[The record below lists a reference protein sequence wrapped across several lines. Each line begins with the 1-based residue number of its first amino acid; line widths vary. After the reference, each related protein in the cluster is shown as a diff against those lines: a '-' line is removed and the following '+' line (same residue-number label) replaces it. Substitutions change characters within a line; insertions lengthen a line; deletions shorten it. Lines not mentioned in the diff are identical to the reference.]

1 MKRQTYNKALEDYIT
16 KTECDKVEHK
26 IIESIDRR
34 VKRLVGT
41 KLNTILPFLKKCNNA
56 RPGMPRLFAFAK
68 THKEGKEIRPIVENR
83 KVPTFILEKRLH
95 RYISSRLDNSALVAQ
110 DPANVVEEIQNLSL
124 MEEEVATVFDYEN
137 MYPSVKIESCKEAL
151 LEFLFDVNPEL
162 ARYNEEIS
170 EMVNLICYESCFS
183 FNGQAYRQKRV
194 VPMGSLVSGILCE
207 LVIRKMEK
215 KVLYDFKKDVLYFK
229 RYVDDVLIVWRNNS
243 MIGKFVERVNNN
255 NDGLKLKMEQKSS
268 LAIHFLDIN
277 IVFKEGHFSTNVYVK
292 PTHSPLYIPSHSN
305 DPYHYK
311 LAAFRALIRRAYTYC
326 DNVIN
331 RNKEIDRITQVAES
345 LGYKKGTIAGLVKKY
360 EMGTTRGSK
369 YVPSKITKFTYNK
382 NSKGIM
388 KEIANRKETRMVL
401 KRAPNLYTI
410 LRNDKDRFRKEDRAG
425 VYKIPYENAEL
436 GIEKNYIG
444 VTTRSLGKRLK
455 EHKYDVRK
463 GSNATVLSQYAQT
476 QGSVIKWEEADIVK
490 PLSSPTLASTAEKIE
505 IYKSKLEEA
514 CINARDA
521 DSLPTAWKFVVKKCI
536 TNS

>member
-1 MKRQTYNKALEDYIT
+1 
-16 KTECDKVEHK
+16 
-26 IIESIDRR
+26 
-34 VKRLVGT
+34 
-41 KLNTILPFLKKCNNA
+41 
-56 RPGMPRLFAFAK
+56 MPRLFAFAK
-68 THKEGKEIRPIVENR
+68 THKEGKEIRPIVEKR
-83 KVPTFILEKRLH
+83 KGPTFILEKRLH
-95 RYISSRLDNSALVAQ
+95 KFISSQLDNSALVAQ
-110 DPANVVEEIQNLSL
+110 DPAKVVEEIQNLAL

-137 MYPSVKIESCKEAL
+137 MFPSVKIESCKEAL

-170 EMVNLICYESCFS
+170 EMVNLVCYESCFS
-183 FNGQAYRQKRV
+183 FNGQAYRQKRG
-194 VPMGSLVSGILCE
+194 VPMGSPLSGVLCE
-207 LVIRKMEK
+207 LVIRKLEK
-215 KVLYDFKKDVLYFK
+215 KVLYDFRKDVLYFK

-243 MIGKFVERVNNN
+243 MIGKFVKRVNSN

-277 IVFKEGHFSTNVYVK
+277 IVFKEGHFSTNVYIK

-311 LAAFRALIRRAYTYC
+311 LAAFRALIRRAYIYC
-326 DNVIN
+326 DNVVN
-331 RNKEIDRITQVAES
+331 RDKEIDRITQVAES

-360 EMGTTRGSK
+360 EMGTTRDSK
-369 YVPSKITKFTYNK
+369 YVPNKITKFTYNK
-382 NSKGIM
+382 SSKGIM

-410 LRNDKDRFRKEDRAG
+410 LRNDKDRIKKEEKAG

-436 GIEKNYIG
+436 GIVKDYIG
-444 VTTRSLGKRLK
+444 VTTRTLGKRLK

-476 QGSVIKWEEADIVK
+476 QGSVIKWKEAEIVK
-490 PLSSPTLASTAEKIE
+490 PLSSPTLAGTAAKIE
-505 IYKSKLEEA
+505 IYKSKLGEA

-521 DSLPTAWKFVVKKCI
+521 DSLPTAWKFVVKRCM